1 MPGTQSKYQG
11 TQGYDRTVLEQTHWE
26 PSKWNYQIDCQIT
39 MLNIL
44 KEIKD
49 KIENFSRELDTW
61 KKDQMETLEMKNKIT
76 AINNLAMGFTTN

>member
-1 MPGTQSKYQG
+1 
-11 TQGYDRTVLEQTHWE
+11 
-26 PSKWNYQIDCQIT
+26 

-76 AINNLAMGFTTN
+76 AINNLATGFTTN